1 MQLCSNLS
9 KHLKLLLLG
18 KSGQVGFELNRALA
32 TLGKVIAFD
41 RMGCDLTDASTVRN
55 LVTQTKPDVIV
66 NAAAYT
72 AVDRAETDSELAYAV
87 NAVAPGVLGE
97 AAAKVGAL
105 VIHYSTDYVFDGNKE
120 GSYLESDATNPQSIY
135 GASKLAGE
143 LALAGSGAKFLIFR
157 TSWVVGAYGGN
168 FAKTMLRLASQKFEL
183 KVVSDQLGAPTSASL
198 IADVTAHVIR
208 QVLPSVEDRGAFSSY
223 QGTYHLV
230 ASGVTNWH
238 EYACHIIDRAR
249 DAGQPVTVA
258 PNAVLP
264 IQTKDYP
271 TPAKRP
277 HNSRLDTQKISD
289 TFGLL
294 MPDWRDGVDH
304 ILDQLFQK

>member
-1 MQLCSNLS
+1 M
-9 KHLKLLLLG
+9 KLLLLG
-18 KSGQVGFELNRALA
+18 KSGQVGFELRRALA
-32 TLGKVIAFD
+32 PLGKVIAID
-41 RMGCDLTDASTVRN
+41 RTGCDLTDASAIRN
-55 LVTQTKPDVIV
+55 LVTHTKPAVIV

-72 AVDRAETDSELAYAV
+72 TVDRAETDSELAYAV

-97 AAAKVGAL
+97 AAAKLGAL
-105 VIHYSTDYVFDGNKE
+105 VIHYSTDYVFDG
-120 GSYLESDATNPQSIY
+120 SRQDPYLESDATNPQSIY

-143 LALAGSGAKFLIFR
+143 LALARSGAKHLIFR
-157 TSWVVGAYGGN
+157 TSWVVGAYGSN
-168 FAKTMLRLASQKFEL
+168 FAKTMLRLASQRSEL

-198 IADVTAHVIR
+198 IADVTAHVICH
-208 QVLPSVEDRGAFSSY
+208 VLPSVEDRGAFSSY

-238 EYACHIIDRAR
+238 AYACHVIDRAR
-249 DAGQPVTVA
+249 DAGQPVTVT
-258 PNAVLP
+258 PDAVLP